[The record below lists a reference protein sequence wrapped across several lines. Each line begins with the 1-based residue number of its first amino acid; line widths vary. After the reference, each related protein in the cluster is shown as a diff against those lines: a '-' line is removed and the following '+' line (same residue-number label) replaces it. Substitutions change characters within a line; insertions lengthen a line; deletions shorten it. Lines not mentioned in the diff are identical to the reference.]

1 MVKHPHQL
9 CYPEKLFRRV
19 DVFGFLLLLISICFH
34 SKTAHSQE
42 TSQNS
47 LEFSPEMALRYFP
60 AANNISGNS
69 FGGEFIYH
77 MALDERS
84 KDWQK
89 KLKLN
94 STDLI
99 FRYNSFQQLKINDL
113 ANQFANSY
121 ALLYGLNISIL
132 KYRFLQINL
141 SPGFGIGYTGKTIY
155 TNDNKIIGS
164 HFNMYS
170 RAALKAEIQLST
182 ATKLSGGI
190 NFLHFSNGGTRVPNV
205 GLNAS
210 SLSFG
215 VISYLKRKSLKK
227 STPNV
232 DNIKDTIATHE
243 FEFGAN
249 IGRRGVYRST
259 DGLYKSGFY
268 TGYNYRLN
276 PLLGFA
282 VGLDAVYYHT
292 IYDPARN
299 LETYQSNAT
308 SFDHWKLGTAIGP
321 DFYLG
326 RSVLSLKYGYYLY
339 YNSLKPIN
347 TYWTAGYKYHLYKSI
362 SLQSRL
368 YIHQV
373 EADYLGFGV
382 VVNLLRIK

>member
-1 MVKHPHQL
+1 MKS
-9 CYPEKLFRRV
+9 YSEKLFRRI
-19 DVFGFLLLLISICFH
+19 DVFGFLLLVISICFY
-34 SKTAHSQE
+34 SNTAHSQVAA
-42 TSQNS
+42 QNS
-47 LEFSPEMALRYFP
+47 LEFSPELSLRYFP

-77 MALDERS
+77 MAINEHS

-94 STDLI
+94 STDFI

-132 KYRFLQINL
+132 KYRFLQLNL

-155 TNDNKIIGS
+155 TNENKIIGS
-164 HFNMYS
+164 HFNLYS
-170 RAALKAEIQLST
+170 RAALKAEIQLSV

-190 NFLHFSNGGTRVPNV
+190 NFLHFSNAGTRVPNIGMNTSSISI
-205 GLNAS
+205 GL
-210 SLSFG
+210 
-215 VISYLKRKSLKK
+215 IRYLKSKSPQKA
-227 STPNV
+227 TPNT
-232 DNIKDTIATHE
+232 DNFKDTLTKHE

-249 IGRRGVYRST
+249 IGRRGVYKST
-259 DGLYKSGFY
+259 DGLYKAGFY

-276 PLLGFA
+276 TLLGLA

-292 IYDPARN
+292 VYDPARN
-299 LETYQSNAT
+299 SETYQSNAT
-308 SFDHWKLGTAIGP
+308 SLKPWRLGTAIGP

-339 YNSLKPIN
+339 FNSLKPIN
-347 TYWTAGYKYHLYKSI
+347 TYWSAGYKYHLYKSI

-368 YIHQV
+368 YVHKA

-382 VVNLLRIK
+382 VVNLLKIK